1 MASSERLVAMSWKV
15 QTWSPSELG
24 RRPRD
29 RWGGTYWSYVP
40 FALASPEWR
49 IDPHVSQEAARVER
63 RIRHLNLR
71 ESAGRMEAL
80 SRYLLRSEAVSSSF
94 IEGVQSSARKIA
106 LEELKREEYGSGT
119 GARSVSITAEAE
131 IVGNIDALTRA
142 VGELGN
148 AERIEWSDIEKLQR
162 ELLPGRSNLGT
173 RDRQN
178 WVGGNSFHPGE
189 AEFIP
194 PSPDDLE
201 PALEDLSAFLNGSS
215 SGPLIQ
221 AGIAHAQFE
230 TLHPFADGNGR
241 IGRALIH
248 TVLARTGLT
257 QGAVLPLSQ
266 VLLTRSD
273 EYVTALMAYRGIPAG
288 ALLTS
293 EVEPKRSL
301 SLNEGINAWLGHFI
315 GAADSA
321 VDLALDLKHELD
333 RFDVHSRQLVVEYAK
348 SVGAAPPRSDSTVWK
363 IVEVLPK
370 LPALSINAS
379 AHLTGSSRTAAH
391 KALEY
396 LEAAGVLDERNIGKG
411 TRGFVCSEL
420 FDLLNSTQ
428 RKWASTQFDT
438 RMSPPRRPV
447 PLAVARGTSSADEV

>member
-1 MASSERLVAMSWKV
+1 MSWKAH
-15 QTWSPSELG
+15 TWSPSELG

-40 FALASPEWR
+40 FALATPEWQ
-49 IDPHVSQEAARVER
+49 IDPHVSQEAGRVER
-63 RIRHLNLR
+63 RIRSLNLR
-71 ESAGRMEAL
+71 ESAGKLETLAP
-80 SRYLLRSEAVSSSF
+80 YLLRSEAVSSSF
-94 IEGVQSSARKIA
+94 MEGVQSNARKIA
-106 LEELKREEYGSGT
+106 LEELRREEHGSVT
-119 GARSVSITAEAE
+119 SVRSASTTAEAE
-131 IVGNIDALTRA
+131 IVGNIDALTSA
-142 VGELGN
+142 VGELSN
-148 AERIEWSDIEKLQR
+148 ADRIEWQDIEKLQR

-173 RDRQN
+173 RNRQN

-194 PSPDDLE
+194 PSPDDLK
-201 PALEDLSAFLNGSS
+201 PALEDLISFLNGAAN
-215 SGPLIQ
+215 GPLIQ

-248 TVLARTGLT
+248 TVFARTGLA
-257 QGAVLPLSQ
+257 QGAVLPVSQ

-273 EYVTALMAYRGIPAG
+273 EYVAGLMAYRGIPEG
-288 ALLTS
+288 ASLTS

-301 SLNEGINAWLGHFI
+301 SLNEGVNAWLSHFI

-348 SVGAAPPRSDSTVWK
+348 SVGAATPRGDSTVWK
-363 IVEVLPK
+363 ILEVLPK
-370 LPALSINAS
+370 LPALSINAA
-379 AHLTGSSRTAAH
+379 AHLTGSSRTAAQN
-391 KALEY
+391 ALEY
-396 LEAAGVLDERNIGKG
+396 LEAAGVLDERSIGKG

-428 RKWASTQFDT
+428 RKWASTRFDT
-438 RMSPPRRPV
+438 RMSPPRRPA
-447 PLAVARGTSSADEV
+447 PRAAARAGTSVDGH